1 MLHVNVL
8 LIRAITKKVF
18 ATDSTSLHYH
28 ESLDNRYPKEG
39 AVKLSL
45 IWGMKV
51 SDDNNYIC
59 IQVGQFGN

>member
-8 LIRAITKKVF
+8 LIRAITKNVF

-45 IWGMKV
+45 I
-51 SDDNNYIC
+51 
-59 IQVGQFGN
+59 